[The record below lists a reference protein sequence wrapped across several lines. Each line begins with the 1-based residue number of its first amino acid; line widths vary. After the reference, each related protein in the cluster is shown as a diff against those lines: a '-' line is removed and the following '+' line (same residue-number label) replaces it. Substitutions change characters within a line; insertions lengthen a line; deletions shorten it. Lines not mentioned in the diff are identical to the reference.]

1 MTLSHRAQVKRFTS
15 DLLRILKAQASKQVR
30 APPLHPLERD
40 RRRLRSAQ
48 PSRLR
53 VPQMTVSQFPVLY
66 EKTLSRPFDAR
77 DYGVCE
83 LSDLIGQVAEAS
95 VVVVVAGAAAD
106 GHDAVV
112 ALPKRE
118 QTFDEM
124 ERTKQFAVEVLLYS
138 LPSS

>member
-1 MTLSHRAQVKRFTS
+1 
-15 DLLRILKAQASKQVR
+15 
-30 APPLHPLERD
+30 
-40 RRRLRSAQ
+40 
-48 PSRLR
+48 
-53 VPQMTVSQFPVLY
+53 MTVSQFPVLY